1 VDGGLTGE
9 VEQGTPNNCRG
20 NSLLVTF
27 LGASCEL
34 APLGSNS
41 FGWQWVAPPTHGAII
56 RNVSS
61 HVDMETYVVGIT
73 YAIAAMTS
81 PHSKRSCRA
90 QIAHRNSG
98 SAERQSPRSQAR
110 VGLNGCRFYP
120 TCKDSR
126 LVWRHL
132 LETNTHKFVLQVV
145 DHRGVR

>member
-1 VDGGLTGE
+1 MKTAEKENQTRRPQCVANRADGAASQYRSCSIMWAAKQENFQPAEKCFLVTSPFIELTEE

-41 FGWQWVAPPTHGAII
+41 FGWQWVAPPTHCAII

-73 YAIAAMTS
+73 YAIAAITS
-81 PHSKRSCRA
+81 PHSTRTCRA
-90 QIAHRNSG
+90 QIA
-98 SAERQSPRSQAR
+98 Q
-110 VGLNGCRFYP
+110 L
-120 TCKDSR
+120 
-126 LVWRHL
+126 
-132 LETNTHKFVLQVV
+132 
-145 DHRGVR
+145 